1 MKGKVL
7 AAVLVTGGILL
18 LLSLG
23 TGVFAFM
30 SWALALNGFMGQ
42 DRAVNASLIT
52 LIILGVVFSLACIGL
67 GMAAVYYLSGKRE
80 WNAAVSSIVAIVVFS
95 VACGGLQFL
104 SVIVSAVVA
113 TEMKT
118 TKQVR

>member
-7 AAVLVTGGILL
+7 AAVLITGGILL
-18 LLSLG
+18 LLSLA
-23 TGVFAFM
+23 TGAFAFM

-80 WNAAVSSIVAIVVFS
+80 WNAAVSSIAAIVVFS

-104 SVIVSAVVA
+104 SVIISAVVA